1 MKYLILHADGMTDIP
16 CPELGGKT
24 PLAAAV
30 TPHLDRIAQSSE
42 VGIVESSIR

>member
-24 PLAAAV
+24 PLASGRDA
-30 TPHLDRIAQSSE
+30 SSRSHCPE
-42 VGIVESSIR
+42 